1 MFDARKPNNIVL
13 HARTKVKQKLHL
25 YGITQTTK
33 HHQFSSS
40 PFYSVTV
47 YDNKNSGFKVN
58 ENVNECDLYPSMF
71 IRTRITT
78 TKNVKN
84 KVCISIL

>member
-1 MFDARKPNNIVL
+1 MFDARKPNNIIL
-13 HARTKVKQKLHL
+13 HARPKVKQKLHL

-47 YDNKNSGFKVN
+47 YTIIKIVVLK
-58 ENVNECDLYPSMF
+58 
-71 IRTRITT
+71 
-78 TKNVKN
+78 
-84 KVCISIL
+84 